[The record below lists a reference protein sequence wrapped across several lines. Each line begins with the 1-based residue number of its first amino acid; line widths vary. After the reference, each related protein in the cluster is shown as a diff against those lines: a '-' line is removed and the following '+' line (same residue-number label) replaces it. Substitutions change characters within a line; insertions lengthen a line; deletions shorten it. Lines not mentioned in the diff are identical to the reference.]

1 MKNKNEKLIDYKLF
15 YSRNKFNPQH
25 FIEKK
30 QIDSYQEFVRQLNLI
45 LIKSPGEEYYN
56 RVISHIDK
64 EKALEAEK
72 EKALEAEKEKALEV
86 EKEKAL
92 EVEKEKA
99 YEETVKKKKRR
110 EKKKKTKKKVR
121 RK

>member
-72 EKALEAEKEKALEV
+72 EKALEV

-99 YEETVKKKKRR
+99 YEETVKKTKRR
-110 EKKKKTKKKVR
+110 GRRKKT
-121 RK
+121 